1 MDLYKSKNYQA
12 LKVNYTND
20 LYGCALKKG
29 GCIFLTGSCPT
40 PTSRVVYEKLLN
52 SFVTD
57 NKFCS
62 YNTGSTGIKKEIGK
76 YLNLHSHLDTDV
88 DKHILIT
95 LGATTFL
102 QQLYLYLLDENSDCL
117 MITPTFQDYY
127 NQVRFT
133 RASISEVAMEEK
145 APDWPLDI
153 DKVRKSIRN
162 NTRLMMLC
170 NPNNP
175 TGKVYSGE
183 ELTELGRIA
192 KQNNILLVADEAYNY
207 LIYEGQFTSVLD
219 IPEIRN
225 NVVAVRTFSKEF
237 SMCGWRVGYAYLPE
251 EIQKELFHLQLSFNT
266 VAPSISQ
273 KAAEISLQS
282 EEIEAEAKKEV
293 LRTKEKRNFVTN
305 CIDEIGHGLSYIMPK
320 ACPYLIVKYT
330 KDVRSYDLC
339 KDMISK
345 ASVIVSPGIGNGE
358 SGEHHFCVTF
368 ADCMEVI
375 TEGMGRLKYYFSNY
389 Y

>member
-1 MDLYKSKNYQA
+1 MGIYRSKNYQA
-12 LKVNYTND
+12 IKINYTND
-20 LYGCALKKG
+20 LYGYALEKG

-40 PTSRVVYEKLLN
+40 PTSKEVYEKLLS

-62 YNTGSTGIKKEIGK
+62 YNTGTAGIKKEIGK
-76 YLNLHSHLDTDV
+76 YLSQHSQLEVDV

-133 RASISEVAMEEK
+133 RASITEVAMEERT
-145 APDWPLDI
+145 PDWPLDI
-153 DKVRKSIRN
+153 EKVRRSIRN
-162 NTRLMMLC
+162 NTRLIMLC

-175 TGKVYSGE
+175 TGKIYSRA
-183 ELTELGRIA
+183 ELTELGKIA
-192 KQNNILLVADEAYNY
+192 QQNNILLVADEAYNY

-225 NVVAVRTFSKEF
+225 TVVAVRTFSKEF

-266 VAPSISQ
+266 VAPAISQ

-282 EEIEAEAKKEV
+282 EEIKAEAEKEV
-293 LRTKEKRNFVTN
+293 LKTKEKRDFVTN
-305 CIDEIGHGLSYIMPK
+305 CIDEIGHGLSYIVPK
-320 ACPYLIVKYT
+320 ACPYLFVKYT
-330 KDVRSYDLC
+330 KDITSYDLC
-339 KDMISK
+339 KDIISK
-345 ASVIVSPGIGNGE
+345 ASVIVSPGIGNGK
-358 SGEHHFCVTF
+358 SGEYHFCVTF
-368 ADCMEVI
+368 ADCMEVV